1 MNPGKLNK
9 KIEIKKFQNHIDSE
23 GIEQKEW
30 VTLRIVFAAIEDKI
44 VRTTNEDNSV
54 VTQVETNMTIR
65 KNYKSLCSSD
75 IQIVYENRVYNVL
88 DIYEVDENYIK
99 LITKGEKLYG
109 SKTWFWWARC
119 NCKWPKQNE
128 WSAR

>member
-1 MNPGKLNK
+1 MMNPRKLNK
-9 KIEIKKFQNHIDSE
+9 KIEIKKFQKHIDSE

-30 VTLRIVFAAIEDKI
+30 VTLRVVFAAIEDKI

-75 IQIVYENRVYNVL
+75 IHIVYENRVYNVL

-109 SKTWFWWARC
+109 SQT
-119 NCKWPKQNE
+119 
-128 WSAR
+128 

>member
-75 IQIVYENRVYNVL
+75 IQIVYENRIYNVL

-109 SKTWFWWARC
+109 SKT
-119 NCKWPKQNE
+119 
-128 WSAR
+128 

>member
-9 KIEIKKFQNHIDSE
+9 KIEIQKFQKHIDSE

-30 VTLRIVFAAIEDKI
+30 VTLRIVFASIEDKI

-65 KNYKSLCSSD
+65 KNYKSLCGSD
-75 IQIVYENRVYNVL
+75 IQIVYENRIYNVL
-88 DIYEVDENYIK
+88 DILEVDENYIK

-109 SKTWFWWARC
+109 SKA
-119 NCKWPKQNE
+119 
-128 WSAR
+128 